1 MDLDSIF
8 ASFVDY
14 KSLRKSK
21 SEMKVGSRRSLCSWP
36 RKTRVFI
43 RALSVAWITKQGIA
57 CSANMFASVTIPH
70 ASRADRTAAF
80 LRIKVQ
86 HVAIASS
93 M

>member
-43 RALSVAWITKQGIA
+43 RALPVAWITKQGIA
-57 CSANMFASVTIPH
+57 CSANMFASAALPFLTP
-70 ASRADRTAAF
+70 RGRTE
-80 LRIKVQ
+80 
-86 HVAIASS
+86 
-93 M
+93 